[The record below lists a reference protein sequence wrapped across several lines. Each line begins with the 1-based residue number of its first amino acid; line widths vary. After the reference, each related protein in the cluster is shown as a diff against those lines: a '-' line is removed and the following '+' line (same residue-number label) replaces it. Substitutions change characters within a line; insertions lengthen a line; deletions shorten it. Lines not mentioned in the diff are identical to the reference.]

1 MGRLT
6 VSADLG
12 VAGHNGPASFLLL
25 RRLPVIPLQQKRKKK
40 NQQGH
45 FLSDKGP
52 QPESCVFL
60 PKSMGGVFQLST

>member
-12 VAGHNGPASFLLL
+12 VAGNNGPASFLLL

-40 NQQGH
+40 KTKNNRVI
-45 FLSDKGP
+45 S
-52 QPESCVFL
+52 
-60 PKSMGGVFQLST
+60 

>member
-25 RRLPVIPLQQKRKKK
+25 RHLPVIPLQQKRKKK
-40 NQQGH
+40 KPTGS
-45 FLSDKGP
+45 F
-52 QPESCVFL
+52 PE
-60 PKSMGGVFQLST
+60 